1 LQKKG
6 QFKKM
11 TAFARVTAEIDALD
25 IKLCPAAQFLKRFL
39 LRKKPQGKLVD
50 LDLEEFRKWTG
61 QQRSSG
67 QPFCWKWIRQAFNQ
81 LIEFGL
87 LKVEFHCGGRRWW
100 KVRVYY
106 LPPTENENKTS
117 FDKNETSQFENITS
131 QKLASNLNN
140 FVLSLVDKKDTTD
153 PSPTPHPVLGA
164 DGKEDLSQ
172 NTCSSLERMNFT
184 DLSESGDCD
193 QESNSAA
200 RVNDKNN
207 TNELSWGN
215 KEASVNSQADTQL
228 EQLDELGVRLNSVL
242 EKLVRT
248 TQAELV
254 EMAIA
259 VYQSYKRNHHVKNPA
274 GLIVAAIKNGF
285 KDQQSTQEVNFPLW
299 YQRMR
304 DMGYITGHLKDD
316 NGEILIE
323 TNLWS
328 NGRKE
333 APRPWK
339 EWLEKYSLDV
349 VEKMWKRSKNWD

>member
-1 LQKKG
+1 
-6 QFKKM
+6 M
-11 TAFARVTAEIDALD
+11 TAFAKVSAEMDALD

-39 LRKKPQGKLVD
+39 LRKKPESQLID
-50 LDLEEFRKWTG
+50 LDLEEFKNWTG
-61 QQRSSG
+61 QQRASG
-67 QPFCWKWIRQAFNQ
+67 KPFCWKWIRQAFNQ

-106 LPPTENENKTS
+106 LPSTENGNKTSPNENKTS
-117 FDKNETSQFENITS
+117 QFENKTS
-131 QKLASNLNN
+131 QKLASNPN
-140 FVLSLVDKKDTTD
+140 FFVANLIDKKDTTD
-153 PSPTPHPVLGA
+153 HPTLHPVLGA
-164 DGKEDLSQ
+164 DGKEDLHQ
-172 NTCSSLERMNFT
+172 NTCSNLERLNFA
-184 DLSESGDCD
+184 DLSELENPD

-200 RVNDKNN
+200 HVDKKNN
-207 TNELSWGN
+207 TNELLQGN
-215 KEASVNSQADTQL
+215 KEASVNAKADAQL
-228 EQLDELGVRLNSVL
+228 GQLDELGVRLNPVL

-248 TQAELV
+248 TGAELV
-254 EMAIA
+254 ETAIA

-274 GLIVAAIKNGF
+274 GLIVTVIKNGF

-304 DMGYITGHLKDD
+304 DMGHITGHLKDD

-323 TNLWS
+323 TNIWS

-339 EWLEKYSLDV
+339 EWLEKYPLEL
-349 VEKMWKRSKNWD
+349 VEKMWKRSKSWN